1 MAAYIARRLLL
12 SVFVLW
18 GTVSLVFVVMRIVP
32 GDPAMMI
39 LGADAQASELEAL
52 RIQMGLDQP
61 LIAQYG
67 NYLWGALRLDFGDSI
82 RLGGDAMQQVLGRM
96 PVTLALAAA
105 ALLVAVVV
113 GVSMGIIAALNFDTR
128 IDRVVTT
135 LSLVTHSAPSFWVGL
150 VLILIFA
157 RQLQVLPSGGAGT
170 FAHLLLPALAA
181 GLPFSATLTR
191 FTRSGLLEVINEGY
205 IQTARS
211 KGLSERI
218 VIIAHA
224 IRNSLIPIVT
234 VVGLYAGGILG
245 GTVVIETVFSWPGM
259 GRLIVDSIG
268 FRDYAVVQAGIVLIT
283 FVFVAIN
290 LIVDVLYGYL
300 DPRVRLAGKS

>member
-1 MAAYIARRLLL
+1 MAAYLARRLLL

-32 GDPAMMI
+32 GDPALMI
-39 LGADAQASELEAL
+39 LGPDATVDELNAL
-52 RIQMGLDQP
+52 RQQMGLDDP
-61 LIAQYG
+61 LIVQYV
-67 NYLWGALRLDFGDSI
+67 NYLWGAVRLDFGESV

-96 PVTLALAAA
+96 PVTLLLAAA
-105 ALLVAVVV
+105 ALLIAVVV
-113 GVSMGIIAALNFDTR
+113 GVSMGILAALKFDTR
-128 IDRVVTT
+128 IDRAVTT

-157 RQLQVLPSGGAGT
+157 RQLHWLPSGGAGT
-170 FAHLLLPALAA
+170 PAHLVLPALAA

-211 KGLSERI
+211 KGLPEHV
-218 VIIAHA
+218 VILAHA

-234 VVGLYAGGILG
+234 VIGLYAGGILG

-268 FRDYAVVQAGIVLIT
+268 YRDYAVVQAGIVLIT
-283 FVFVAIN
+283 FVFVTVN

-300 DPRVRLAGKS
+300 DPRVRLVGKA

>member
-1 MAAYIARRLLL
+1 MAAYLARRLLL

-18 GTVSLVFVVMRIVP
+18 GTVSLVFVVMRLVP
-32 GDPAMMI
+32 GDPALMI
-39 LGADAQASELEAL
+39 LGPDAQLEELEAL
-52 RIQMGLDQP
+52 RRQMGLDNP
-61 LIAQYG
+61 VIVQYFS
-67 NYLWGALRLDFGDSI
+67 YLWGAVQLDFGESV
-82 RLGGDAMQQVLGRM
+82 RLGGDAMQHVMNRM

-105 ALLVAVVV
+105 ALVVAVVV
-113 GVSMGIIAALNFDTR
+113 GVSLGILAALKFNTR
-128 IDRVVTT
+128 IDRTVTT

-157 RQLQVLPSGGAGT
+157 RQLQWLPSGGAGS
-170 FAHLLLPALAA
+170 FAHIILPALAA

-211 KGLSERI
+211 KGLSERV
-218 VIIAHA
+218 VILAHA
-224 IRNSLIPIVT
+224 VRNSLIPIVT

-268 FRDYAVVQAGIVLIT
+268 YRDYAVVQAGIVLIT

>member
-1 MAAYIARRLLL
+1 MAAYFVRRLLL

-18 GTVSLVFVVMRIVP
+18 GTVTLVFVVMRIVP
-32 GDPAMMI
+32 GDPALMI
-39 LGADAQASELEAL
+39 LGPDAQLAELDAL
-52 RIQMGLDQP
+52 RRQMGLDDP
-61 LIAQYG
+61 LIVQYA
-67 NYLWGALRLDFGDSI
+67 NYLWGALRLDFGESI
-82 RLGGDAMQQVLGRM
+82 RLGGDAMDQVLGRM
-96 PVTLALAAA
+96 PVTLLLAGA

-113 GVSMGIIAALNFDTR
+113 GVSMGILAALNFDTR
-128 IDRVVTT
+128 IDRTVTT

-157 RQLQVLPSGGAGT
+157 RQLQVLPSGGAGSL
-170 FAHLLLPALAA
+170 AHLVLPALAA

-211 KGLSERI
+211 KGLSER
-218 VIIAHA
+218 VVVIAHA

-268 FRDYAVVQAGIVLIT
+268 YRDYAVVQAGIVLIT

-290 LIVDVLYGYL
+290 LLVDVLYGYL
-300 DPRVRLAGKS
+300 DPRVRLGGKS

>member
-1 MAAYIARRLLL
+1 MATYLLRRVLL

-18 GTVSLVFVVMRIVP
+18 GSVSLVFVVMRMVP
-32 GDPAMMI
+32 GDPALMI
-39 LGADAQASELEAL
+39 LGPDANVEELDAL
-52 RIQMGLDQP
+52 REQMGLNDP
-61 LIAQYG
+61 LLFQYLH
-67 NYLWGALRLDFGDSI
+67 YLWNAARFDFGESI
-82 RLGGDAMQQVLGRM
+82 RLGGDAMERVFNRM
-96 PVTLALAAA
+96 PVTMLLAGA

-113 GVSMGIIAALNFDTR
+113 GVSLGVLAALKFDTWV
-128 IDRVVTT
+128 DRTVTT

-157 RQLQVLPSGGAGT
+157 RHLQVLPSGGAGT
-170 FAHLLLPALAA
+170 LAHILLPALAA

-211 KGLSERI
+211 KGLSERV
-218 VIIAHA
+218 VILTHA
-224 IRNSLIPIVT
+224 IRNALIPIVT
-234 VVGLYAGGILG
+234 VVGLYVGGILG

-268 FRDYAVVQAGIVLIT
+268 YRDYAVVQAGIVLIT
-283 FVFVAIN
+283 FVYVMVN
-290 LIVDVLYGYL
+290 LIVDILYGYL

>member
-1 MAAYIARRLLL
+1 VAAYFVRRLLL

-18 GTVSLVFVVMRIVP
+18 GTVTLVFVVMRIVP
-32 GDPAMMI
+32 GDPALMI
-39 LGADAQASELEAL
+39 LGPDAQLAELDAL
-52 RIQMGLDQP
+52 RRQMGLDDP
-61 LIAQYG
+61 LIVQYA
-67 NYLWGALRLDFGDSI
+67 NYLWGALRLDFGESI
-82 RLGGDAMQQVLGRM
+82 RLGGDAMDQVLGRM
-96 PVTLALAAA
+96 PVTLLLAGA

-113 GVSMGIIAALNFDTR
+113 GVSMGILAALNFDTR
-128 IDRVVTT
+128 IDRTVTT

-150 VLILIFA
+150 VLILICA
-157 RQLQVLPSGGAGT
+157 RQLQVLPSGGAGSL
-170 FAHLLLPALAA
+170 AHLVLPALAA

-211 KGLSERI
+211 KGLSERV

-268 FRDYAVVQAGIVLIT
+268 YRDYAVVQAGIVLIT

-290 LIVDVLYGYL
+290 LLVDVLYGYL
-300 DPRVRLAGKS
+300 DPRVRLGGKS